1 LNFVTRFF
9 QHRVTR
15 RFLLLL
21 FTLWLGASLLFWGPR
36 LLGQNISRAGLFTST
51 PDVQVIVD
59 VINEL
64 ETDIS
69 ELRGNTTKGGAITPF
84 DAEQIDV
91 RVKWLAELKDETR
104 LYRPSEADAFER
116 HFKFNQ
122 PQIVQYWHYISAL
135 SRFDLGRSQRFFPS
149 PVFSVIRNSLVWT
162 LMLVA
167 FSTVI
172 AFLLGSLIGGIMGWI
187 RRSNFL
193 KWVFLPILGT
203 SAVPYYLL
211 GWLLIWFLAF
221 KWGLFPLQGG
231 WDRHNPSIQPGWDV
245 RFILSAL
252 HHAVLPALSIIVAST
267 GFWAISM
274 RGTIVSVLENDY
286 IAFGTA
292 KGLHPRHLFFAYG
305 MRNSLL
311 PQLTGLAGSLGS
323 IVSGVLL
330 VEIVFTYPGLGF
342 LIRLALT
349 SKDYALVAGIGFVIL
364 ALLAVFLFV
373 LDLALPLLDQRLKN
387 RGNW

>member
-1 LNFVTRFF
+1 
-9 QHRVTR
+9 
-15 RFLLLL
+15 
-21 FTLWLGASLLFWGPR
+21 
-36 LLGQNISRAGLFTST
+36 
-51 PDVQVIVD
+51 
-59 VINEL
+59 
-64 ETDIS
+64 
-69 ELRGNTTKGGAITPF
+69 
-84 DAEQIDV
+84 
-91 RVKWLAELKDETR
+91 
-104 LYRPSEADAFER
+104 
-116 HFKFNQ
+116 
-122 PQIVQYWHYISAL
+122 
-135 SRFDLGRSQRFFPS
+135 
-149 PVFSVIRNSLVWT
+149 
-162 LMLVA
+162 
-167 FSTVI
+167 
-172 AFLLGSLIGGIMGWI
+172 
-187 RRSNFL
+187 
-193 KWVFLPILGT
+193 
-203 SAVPYYLL
+203 
-211 GWLLIWFLAF
+211 
-221 KWGLFPLQGG
+221 
-231 WDRHNPSIQPGWDV
+231 
-245 RFILSAL
+245 
-252 HHAVLPALSIIVAST
+252 
-267 GFWAISM
+267 M